1 MSIVPL
7 EVKKTNAIEYL
18 SKGREQKESVREF
31 INNARSILVS
41 QIAINDKREETER
54 LNEYIIMEKEKLDE
68 ARKTFEED
76 KDKFDKYMDDLNKKA
91 D

>member
-1 MSIVPL
+1 M
-7 EVKKTNAIEYL
+7 
-18 SKGREQKESVREF
+18 G
-31 INNARSILVS
+31 NARQILVS

-54 LNEYIIMEKEKLDE
+54 LNEYIIMEREKLDE

>member
-1 MSIVPL
+1 M
-7 EVKKTNAIEYL
+7 
-18 SKGREQKESVREF
+18 G
-31 INNARSILVS
+31 NARSILIA

-76 KDKFDKYMDDLNKKA
+76 KDKFEKYMKDLNEKA
-91 D
+91 DRTAEEVKSLINDKAMKIAEINSL